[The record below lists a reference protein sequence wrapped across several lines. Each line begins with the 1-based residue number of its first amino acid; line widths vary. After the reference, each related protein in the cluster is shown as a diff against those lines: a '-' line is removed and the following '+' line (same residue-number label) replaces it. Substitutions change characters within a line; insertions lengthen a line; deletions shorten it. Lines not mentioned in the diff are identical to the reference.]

1 MKRVVASLCI
11 CWAAFCGTQSNTAPL
26 VFGMTP
32 QEASIALGVPLVYH
46 SGGSGSEIYLAYGSP
61 GIPGFY
67 PVDSA
72 LALQFRKGQLTDG
85 KRIGACAARGRSE
98 DRMSARPIALS
109 ILDLSPVAAGSS
121 GAVSLRNSLD
131 LARLA
136 DGLGFTRYWVAEHHN
151 LPSIASS
158 APDIMI
164 GQIAAA
170 TARIRVGSGGVMLP
184 NHAPLMVAERFKVLE
199 ALFPGRIDL
208 GIGRAP
214 GTDPVTSYALRRR
227 QDAGGDDDFLER
239 FQELLLFE
247 SNAFPE
253 GHPFRS
259 VRAMPQDVALPPI
272 WLLGSSGYS
281 AQLAAM
287 VGAGF
292 SFAHH
297 FADHDAVAAMLSYRD
312 RFKPSPARATPYAIL
327 ACAAVCADS
336 DAEAERLAATI
347 DLNFVRRS
355 RGEYLPL
362 ASPQE
367 AAAYP
372 YSPAERGLIARN
384 RARLFVGAKPTVLE
398 RLREMIAATKADEVM
413 VTTMI
418 YDHAARRHSYELLA
432 EAFGLRALKDNEVP
446 AAAGPL

>member
-1 MKRVVASLCI
+1 V
-11 CWAAFCGTQSNTAPL
+11 
-26 VFGMTP
+26 
-32 QEASIALGVPLVYH
+32 
-46 SGGSGSEIYLAYGSP
+46 
-61 GIPGFY
+61 IP
-67 PVDSA
+67 
-72 LALQFRKGQLTDG
+72 
-85 KRIGACAARGRSE
+85 
-98 DRMSARPIALS
+98 LS

-121 GAVSLRNSLD
+121 GAQSLRNSID

-136 DGLGFTRYWVAEHHN
+136 DGLGYTRYWVAEHHN

-170 TARIRVGSGGVMLP
+170 TTHMRVGSGGVMLP

-208 GIGRAP
+208 GLGRAP

-227 QDAGGDDDFLER
+227 QDAGGDDDFLQR
-239 FQELLLFE
+239 FQELILFD
-247 SNAFPE
+247 SGGFPE

-259 VRAMPQDVALPPI
+259 VRAMPEDVALPPI

-287 VGAGF
+287 VGAGY

-297 FADHDAVAAMLSYRD
+297 FADHDPVEAMLSYRD
-312 RFKPSPARATPYAIL
+312 QFKPSAARSTPYAIL
-327 ACAAVCADS
+327 ACATVCADS

-347 DLNFVRRS
+347 DLNFVRRR

-362 ASPQE
+362 ESPE
-367 AAAYP
+367 DAAAYP
-372 YSPAERGLIARN
+372 YSPADRALIARN
-384 RARLFVGAKPTVLE
+384 RARLFVGAKTTVLQ
-398 RLREMIAATKADEVM
+398 RLVPMIAATRADEVM
-413 VTTMI
+413 ITTMI
-418 YDHAARRHSYELLA
+418 YDHAARRRSYELLA
-432 EAFGLRALKDNEVP
+432 QAFELRA
-446 AAAGPL
+446 